1 MSIFSESRRQIANRG
16 GRKIQK
22 FTAHTQKSISSLYT
36 CTPREVLAGKV
47 GADGR
52 TRRMRREWAAIFA
65 GETRGVPPGP
75 PDLTVSKLTWVGG
88 AQSRRTENGRLFQK
102 GTHLR

>member
-1 MSIFSESRRQIANRG
+1 
-16 GRKIQK
+16 
-22 FTAHTQKSISSLYT
+22 
-36 CTPREVLAGKV
+36 
-47 GADGR
+47 
-52 TRRMRREWAAIFA
+52 MRREGAAIFA

-75 PDLTVSKLTWVGG
+75 PDLTVSNKKRVGG